1 MHTLVIIIH
10 VIACFLM
17 IGAILLQSG
26 KGAEIGA
33 AFGGSSQT
41 VFGSRGPANFL
52 SKFTVVVAV
61 VFMVTS
67 FSLAILAKERTFSS
81 TVIDLK
87 KKDASEPAPA
97 AAAGQASIRLAFVE
111 RSRRRSLAT
120 RSQHLRTLRKAVN
133 TCRSERKPEEVHKQA
148 SLGPLRRSQA
158 SGYVLCLQ

>member
-1 MHTLVIIIH
+1 MHTLVIIVHI
-10 VIACFLM
+10 IACFLM

-61 VFMVTS
+61 VFMMTS
-67 FSLAILAKERTFSS
+67 LSLAILAKERTFSS

-87 KKDASEPAPA
+87 KKDTSEPAPA
-97 AAAGQASIRLAFVE
+97 APAAPSD
-111 RSRRRSLAT
+111 
-120 RSQHLRTLRKAVN
+120 
-133 TCRSERKPEEVHKQA
+133 KPTSDSHSSSDPA
-148 SLGPLRRSQA
+148 A
-158 SGYVLCLQ
+158 H